1 MAKFCT
7 GCGKELSDGLMFCTG
22 CGTKVP
28 EGAPAESTSQAEAVK
43 EEIPPAAEVIKEPVA
58 VQAQPA
64 PQPAPQIDERYAP
77 VNTSYFFWMQLVFA
91 LPFIGWIICIICA
104 FAPKNESK
112 KHFARAI
119 LIWGIVGLI
128 ITAIVVGIS
137 LALGVMVGGIVNE
150 ALPELEEFTSQL
162 PDVTS
167 AMETFTSSIPQ

>member
-1 MAKFCT
+1 
-7 GCGKELSDGLMFCTG
+7 
-22 CGTKVP
+22 
-28 EGAPAESTSQAEAVK
+28 
-43 EEIPPAAEVIKEPVA
+43 
-58 VQAQPA
+58 
-64 PQPAPQIDERYAP
+64 
-77 VNTSYFFWMQLVFA
+77 MQLVFA

-128 ITAIVVGIS
+128 ITAVVVGIS

-150 ALPELEEFTSQL
+150 ALPKLEEFTSQL

>member
-7 GCGKELSDGLMFCTG
+7 GCGMELQEGIAFCTN
-22 CGTKVP
+22 CGAKAP
-28 EGAPAESTSQAEAVK
+28 EAPAPQPTPQ
-43 EEIPPAAEVIKEPVA
+43 PTP
-58 VQAQPA
+58 QPA
-64 PQPAPQIDERYAP
+64 PQPTPQPTPQPAPQPTPQPAPQIDERYAP

-128 ITAIVVGIS
+128 ITAVVVGIS